1 MATPNKTPEVRQSFV
16 LPSGKEA
23 QRIALPGRY
32 YFEFRRKI
40 QQDQE
45 VAMKEIMM
53 RSYLIEGQPLT
64 IDLIDDQ
71 LSFEDNLCLG
81 TMIDNLF
88 QSAAVQQKQT

>member
-1 MATPNKTPEVRQSFV
+1 MATPVKAHEIKEIFT

-45 VAMKEIMM
+45 VAMKEVMI

-64 IDLIDDQ
+64 IDLLEDQ
-71 LSFEDNLCLG
+71 LSFEDNICLG
-81 TMIDNLF
+81 TKIDQLF
-88 QSAAVQQKQT
+88 LAAQPKSTP